1 MFGFLRNQSRAG
13 SRTSSPSRRGPRI
26 YINVP
31 SYGGVFMT
39 RTAPDADQGAIA
51 CPADIDTRG
60 RELHGEV
67 EIDLPRGSGRRR
79 CRAVRV
85 TLRNVS
91 RIHMGEERGWEE
103 DVLFERTLEV
113 KGAIVLDEGVTRFS
127 FTIVVPWSLA
137 PYDVHPMGS
146 INTTIHAEVEGLAG
160 KTRKTPSPGSS
171 MVNTPSGTPRRGRSP
186 VRQRSAVLSEG
197 PGSSGSATPAEGSG
211 DGINAPGTDEILS
224 QMLVSWSDP
233 LSAAADEPEVKW
245 LSGTVKTSRSI
256 TLLYNPNPSNG
267 VSTLDERRRGD
278 VEGLGPFE
286 VRYLSQ
292 VWTVCALMN
301 IMLNFSCPDPKTTIY
316 YARVSMAQR
325 VKTMSPRDDPFTTEP
340 RISNTMF
347 PLWEKGIKPPP
358 QRPTAHTPA
367 VWRGVEAGGKDVS
380 GFTFIGSARLPTDET
395 GRPSTLPLVQTP
407 MSTSHSIILQV
418 FYSVYGEDV
427 LGNKLPTP
435 AHGHLR
441 LLKVDKP
448 VMIPSCAFIPD
459 VVDLPSYE
467 SHSFSSEACKVCGT
481 PAAEQLCRLC
491 TSSVPHVRHDHPPKK
506 VGNENGICPDCE
518 YRFVTDDVKNKW
530 ADCACG
536 LSLQALEARM
546 RGVNL
551 EDAGVEPA
559 TNEHK
564 EEERRGRGL
573 TMDGG
578 SNWSRMSMPAGR
590 NGSASASGTDTP
602 SSSTAAPPGNMG
614 RDTTPGGSTSG
625 ASTPSEST
633 PGANTPAGSISRAT
647 GFSDAPPAYV

>member
-39 RTAPDADQGAIA
+39 RPAPDADHGSVSTL
-51 CPADIDTRG
+51 ADIDTRG

-67 EIDLPRGSGRRR
+67 EIDLPRGTGRRR

-91 RIHMGEERGWEE
+91 RLHMGDERGWEE

-113 KGAIVLDEGVTRFS
+113 KGAIILEEGVTRFS

-137 PYDVHPMGS
+137 PYDVHPTGS

-171 MVNTPSGTPRRGRSP
+171 LANTPSGTPKRGRSP
-186 VRQRSAVLSEG
+186 VRQRSAVLPESR
-197 PGSSGSATPAEGSG
+197 GSSGSGTPVEVG
-211 DGINAPGTDEILS
+211 DGFNAPGTHEILS

-233 LSAAADEPEVKW
+233 SSAAADEAEVKW
-245 LSGTVKTSRSI
+245 LTGTVKTNRSI
-256 TLLYNPNPSNG
+256 TLLYNPDPSNG

-278 VEGLGPFE
+278 VDGLGAFE

-301 IMLNFSCPDPKTTIY
+301 IMLNMSHPDPKTTIY
-316 YARVSMAQR
+316 YARVSMVQR
-325 VKTMSPRDDPFTTEP
+325 VATMSPRDDAATTKP
-340 RISNTMF
+340 RISNTTF

-358 QRPTAHTPA
+358 QRPTQGTPA
-367 VWRGVEAGGKDVS
+367 IWRGTEAGGKDEGGLS
-380 GFTFIGSARLPTDET
+380 LIGSARLPTDET

-407 MSTSHSIILQV
+407 MSTSHAILLEV

-427 LGNKLPTP
+427 SGNSLPTP
-435 AHGHLR
+435 AQGHLR

-448 VMIPSCAFIPD
+448 VTIPSCAFIPD
-459 VVDLPSYE
+459 VVDLPSYG
-467 SHSFSSEACKVCGT
+467 SHSFSSEACKVCST

-491 TSSVPHVRHDHPPKK
+491 TSSVPHVRHDHPPKR

-546 RGVNL
+546 RGVDL

-559 TNEHK
+559 S
-564 EEERRGRGL
+564 ERKGREMVYSGA
-573 TMDGG
+573 
-578 SNWSRMSMPAGR
+578 N
-590 NGSASASGTDTP
+590 SGTSTPAIGTSANTVSSMGSHVGNARGDTTP
-602 SSSTAAPPGNMG
+602 TTPGMTTPG
-614 RDTTPGGSTSG
+614 MTTPGMTTPGMTTPGMTTPMTTPGG
-625 ASTPSEST
+625 
-633 PGANTPAGSISRAT
+633 NTPEAT
-647 GFSDAPPAYV
+647 TPAATIPDAPPAYE